1 MGSAPYSDLRL
12 IKISLCLSKLQLAK
26 VGALFIERVYLVGVS
41 RQIRSVYRS
50 LPRPAMLTLLRPLV
64 INKLDFCGSVMAGAT
79 DVLLLRLQSVLNA
92 AVRLVFSAR
101 KYDHTTPL
109 LRELHWLKVPER
121 VTDVA
126 YRCLNGTAP
135 HYLAETIH
143 PVTSRGTRQRLRS
156 ADTSLCHPHAAQLLA
171 IAHFRRLPHEHGT
184 LCHNR
189 FKTKIMA

>member
-1 MGSAPYSDLRL
+1 
-12 IKISLCLSKLQLAK
+12 
-26 VGALFIERVYLVGVS
+26 
-41 RQIRSVYRS
+41 
-50 LPRPAMLTLLRPLV
+50 
-64 INKLDFCGSVMAGAT
+64 MAGAP

-109 LRELHWLKVPER
+109 LRELHWLKVPEKFR
-121 VTDVA
+121 LCVLM

-143 PVTSRGTRQRLRS
+143 PVTSRGTRQRLR
-156 ADTSLCHPHAAQLLA
+156 DYDLPTRQLYLCHPHAAQLLA

-184 LCHNR
+184 L
-189 FKTKIMA
+189 